1 MKRCV
6 HKFSGGDS
14 KRLYRMNKQF
24 LTTKRTKD
32 TKVSEISYLQLRDL
46 RVLRGDSLL
55 CVLCG

>member
-6 HKFSGGDS
+6 HKFSDGGS
-14 KRLYRMNKQF
+14 KRLYRMSKNL

-32 TKVSEISYLQLRDL
+32 TKVSEISYLKLRDF
-46 RVLRGDSLL
+46 RVLRGESLL